1 MSSAFAVPAIDE
13 VRAHYQSFGEFDFVV
28 PGGGH
33 GAAAVT
39 RALLNQGYT
48 VAAVANPIDEGG
60 HSARIRWDL
69 YRYLGYWPIIPGDTM
84 NLLGGGLADPAV
96 YSVTNSRLPKDLG
109 DKTAESA
116 FTDLVEA
123 AVSAHPEARST
134 LEGFKEFMAAAGA
147 AVDRELVARGLASLP
162 RASVQNLLHAAVMMH
177 AGAYRKGLQ
186 AIDQDAYLCGSRL
199 LERAMKASPRGI
211 VIPMSFDKVTLV
223 TKHAGGRKVVGGINR
238 VLLAKGNGP
247 NGLEYGDMVPNFML
261 PDAPEES
268 PEAEAAKLAA
278 AKVVDWYSAEV
289 EHGPLDQPFNNDWV
303 FKEVR
308 PRAPRVNPFLV
319 DVLRRLKPEGGIV
332 IPPGNAHEST
342 YTFFLLAGLWDELQA
357 ARERGARVTLVC
369 NPHNL
374 LLTAGYRVADYLRS
388 IEQAVSFARD
398 GAAVRAEDLIDRVVV
413 NDPSTASEKAQQMMR
428 GEGIPPEVKQE
439 LLHRTPCGAVT
450 LTPEEKAELETR
462 GLEVWHRPMLE
473 VRTVAIRGIETEAVS
488 YRAESL
494 TEAILA
500 PKGK

>member
-1 MSSAFAVPAIDE
+1 MSPTLAIPAIDE
-13 VRAHYQSFGEFDFVV
+13 VRAHYQSLGEFDFVV

-33 GAAAVT
+33 GAAAAA
-39 RALLNQGYT
+39 RALLDQGHT

-69 YRYLGYWPIIPGDTM
+69 YRHLGYWPIIPGDTM
-84 NLLGGGLADPAV
+84 NLLGGGLADPAI
-96 YSVTNSRLPKDLG
+96 YAVTNNRLPKDLG
-109 DKTAESA
+109 DKTAEAA
-116 FTDLVEA
+116 FAEA
-123 AVSAHPEARST
+123 VDAAIAAHPEAKDT
-134 LEGFKEFMAAAGA
+134 LEEFKGFMCAAGA
-147 AVDRELVARGLASLP
+147 VVDRELVAQGLASLP
-162 RASVQNLLHAAVMMH
+162 RASVQNLIHAAVMIH

-199 LERAMKASPRGI
+199 LERVMKASPRGI

-238 VLLAKGNGP
+238 VLLAKGDGP

-261 PDAPEES
+261 PEAPEES
-268 PEAEAAKLAA
+268 PEAEAEKLAA

-289 EHGPLDQPFNNDWV
+289 EHGPLDEPFNNDWV

-308 PRAPRVNPFLV
+308 PRAPRVNPVLV
-319 DVLRRLKPEGGIV
+319 EMLRRLKPGGGIV

-342 YTFFLLAGLWDELQA
+342 YTFFLLSGLWEELQA
-357 ARERGARVTLVC
+357 ARERGVRVTLVC

-374 LLTAGYRVADYLRS
+374 LLTAGYRVADYLRAV
-388 IEQAVSFARD
+388 EQAVSFAR
-398 GAAVRAEDLIDRVVV
+398 GGVCARAEEFIDRVVV
-413 NDPSTASEKAQQMMR
+413 NDPSAASEKAQQMMR
-428 GEGIPPEVKQE
+428 GEGIPAVVKQE

-450 LTPEEKAELETR
+450 LTPEEKAELEAR
-462 GLEVWHRPMLE
+462 GLEVWFRPMLE

-488 YRAESL
+488 YRPESL
-494 TEAILA
+494 IEAILA
-500 PKGK
+500 PVGK